1 MFHILCRFHK
11 HNENFKKKFLVF
23 FDLKLAFELVV
34 ANSALS
40 ARILVIPGQYVNKQS
55 EDLRYD

>member
-1 MFHILCRFHK
+1 MKLQ
-11 HNENFKKKFLVF
+11 KKVFGF